1 MSDIYDA
8 LLGNDQNTPVA
19 NAELVARLRNQQ
31 TLGQIAALTGV
42 AGLQKM
48 GPALQD
54 DAQGQAMALYKTR
67 EAMKDRAAARELQQ
81 AEAAEREKDRMALGA
96 QASADRAASRQLQQT
111 LTDERLTAGQEKM
124 DDKATAAATKV
135 KDNAATAL
143 SSIDKTIAAVDRL
156 ATHPGLEGIYGM
168 QGQFPNMPGGEAA
181 GAKALLD
188 SVVSREGLQ
197 GMADMRQQGG
207 TFGRTTNIEFQAL
220 QNGVAPLQDQHQG
233 VEQVRKTLAKY
244 RQQLV
249 DAKTRL
255 AQAADSDAAALGPHV
270 HTTISQGFLKGSA
283 LPLSRAASA
292 PAAKQETS
300 ADRAKR
306 LRI

>member
-1 MSDIYDA
+1 MADIYDA
-8 LLGNDQNTPVA
+8 LLGSDANTPAA
-19 NAELVARLRNQQ
+19 NADMIARLRNQQ

-54 DAQGQAMALYKTR
+54 DAQGQATLLYKTR

-81 AEAAEREKDRMALGA
+81 LEASEREKDRMALGA
-96 QASADRAASRQLQQT
+96 QASADRASSRQLQQS
-111 LTDERLTAGQEKM
+111 LTDERLTAGNEKM

-135 KDNAATAL
+135 KDNAAVAL
-143 SSIDKTIAAVDRL
+143 SSIDKTIDAVDRL
-156 ATHPGLEGIYGM
+156 ATHPGLEGVYGM
-168 QGQFPNMPGGEAA
+168 QGQFPNYPGGQAA

-220 QNGVAPLQDQHQG
+220 QNGVAPLQDQHQS
-233 VEQVRKTLAKY
+233 VEQVRQTLAKY

-249 DAKTRL
+249 DAKARL
-255 AQAADSDAAALGPHV
+255 GQAADSDAATLGPHV
-270 HTTISQGFLKGSA
+270 HTTVSQGFLKGSA
-283 LPLSRAASA
+283 LPLSRGAAA
-292 PAAKQETS
+292 PAAKTETYEEK
-300 ADRAKR
+300 RKR
-306 LRI
+306 LGL